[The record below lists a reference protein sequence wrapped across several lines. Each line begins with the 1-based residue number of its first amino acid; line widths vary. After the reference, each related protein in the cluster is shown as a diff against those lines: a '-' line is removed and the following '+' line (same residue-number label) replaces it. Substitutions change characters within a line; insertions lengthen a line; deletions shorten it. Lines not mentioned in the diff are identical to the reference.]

1 MIDVGSLLARDAVL
15 GAVPTFGESVEACD
29 EVAPALIYDYRGF
42 DEVFVVYLENLVDVV
57 FGGENVWHPYLRVI
71 EAAVHG
77 IEGEGDDTVASFDI
91 AGLDDVGFG
100 DIE

>member
-42 DEVFVVYLENLVDVV
+42 DEVFVVYLVPLIVSFAVDIIAWATISVEMGAHDFNKPIELNLQ
-57 FGGENVWHPYLRVI
+57 LRI
-71 EAAVHG
+71 
-77 IEGEGDDTVASFDI
+77 DFDTYKRQI
-91 AGLDDVGFG
+91 LYR
-100 DIE
+100 I